1 MRMKPKWFAAV
12 VYGTSVVVLSAVLF
26 SLIVSRS
33 AYFLLAYGF
42 TLLAAT
48 TLFGVIFYYLS
59 DGKRSFREFPA
70 NAPYGYIAIQYLII
84 ECVLAAAMWFIG
96 GATQLPVKYFIA
108 AEVVLAVIFG
118 VRFAVAFGAKSYVA
132 GGEQARAQDAGR
144 WRALTAEL
152 QALQK
157 QAAPGSPE
165 AQSLKRLAEAV
176 RFSDPIGLPETDALD
191 AQIADAV
198 AAIRRELNRAPGGK
212 AGGQELAKAVARSE
226 RLLEERGALLRSK
239 KR

>member
-1 MRMKPKWFAAV
+1 MRMQPKWFATI
-12 VYGTSVVVLSAVLF
+12 VYLTTVAVLSALLF
-26 SLIVSRS
+26 LLNVSRTS
-33 AYFLLAYGF
+33 YFLLAYGF

-59 DGKRSFREFPA
+59 GGKRSFREFPA

-84 ECVLAAAMWFIG
+84 ECALAAAMWFIG
-96 GATQLPVKYFIA
+96 GATNLPVKYFIA

-118 VRFAVAFGAKSYVA
+118 VRFALAFGAKRYTA

-152 QALQK
+152 QALLR
-157 QAAPGSPE
+157 QAAPDSAE

-191 AQIADAV
+191 AQISDAV
-198 AAIRRELNRAPGGK
+198 TAIRREMDRAPGGK
-212 AGGQELAKAVARSE
+212 AGGQELTKAVLRAQK
-226 RLLEERGALLRSK
+226 LLDERGALLRSK

>member
-1 MRMKPKWFAAV
+1 MRMKPKWFATI
-12 VYGTSVVVLSAVLF
+12 VYGASVAVLSAVLF
-26 SLIVSRS
+26 LMRVSS
-33 AYFLLAYGF
+33 SPYFLLAYGF

-59 DGKRSFREFPA
+59 DEKRSFREFPA